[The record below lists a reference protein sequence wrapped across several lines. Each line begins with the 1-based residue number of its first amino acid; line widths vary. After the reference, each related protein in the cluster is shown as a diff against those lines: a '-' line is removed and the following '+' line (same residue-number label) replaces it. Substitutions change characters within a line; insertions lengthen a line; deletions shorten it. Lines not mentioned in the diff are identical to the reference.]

1 MNFVLCAFHMGMA
14 FFYQHMCMTYGP
26 IYKNNIFIKKEEKP
40 SGQTRPIGLDAQP
53 GARSD
58 PRLSGWSGPV
68 HLHIGLLFR
77 V

>member
-1 MNFVLCAFHMGMA
+1 MNFVLCAFHMGMT
-14 FFYQHMCMTYGP
+14 FLYQHMCMTYGP

-58 PRLSGWSGPV
+58 PRLSGWSGPI
-68 HLHIGLLFR
+68 HLLIGLLFR